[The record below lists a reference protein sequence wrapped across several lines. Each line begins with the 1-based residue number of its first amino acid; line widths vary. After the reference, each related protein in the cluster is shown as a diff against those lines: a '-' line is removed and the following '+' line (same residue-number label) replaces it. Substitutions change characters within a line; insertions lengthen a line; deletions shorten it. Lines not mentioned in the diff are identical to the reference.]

1 MKLKLGWTVKD
12 AIAVIAEALALSSP
26 DKYRLYL
33 PGRVSPTGEA
43 LSFGSWLENRSTL
56 GSYTALKQMV
66 FAQIST
72 KFLIA
77 LIFLTTIRTSLS

>member
-66 FAQIST
+66 FARSIHKNFQSH
-72 KFLIA
+72 
-77 LIFLTTIRTSLS
+77 